1 MADKNKNPSIPN
13 PIEGGFR
20 IWEGVVED
28 IADPEQLGR
37 VRVRVL
43 GLHTENLDDIPTDT
57 LPWAMTIQPTNSPSS
72 GGIGS
77 SGTGLLNGAF
87 VTLYFRDFPENQQP
101 VIIGSLL
108 GMPIEK
114 RPAGVGFQDPTGFLP
129 KEDRLGE
136 PDVNRLARGETKDT
150 SIEDQNNTR
159 SMGVVYPV
167 ASAQQKK
174 QEKLAA
180 KADDG
185 QAGEV
190 PTVPEAPTKDSI
202 IDAMLEEIGL
212 TMEDIEAMGLT
223 EDALK
228 VFGLT
233 DEQLAILFDGE
244 TTVTKPDINNPDT
257 PIVTKKKLED
267 SYSPPDKNLQSWDE
281 PASPFNAQYTFNK
294 VYESQSGHTIEV
306 DDSPNAE
313 RIRVYHRSGA
323 LTEIHPDGTTVK
335 RATGSDYVIVGND
348 QKVNIQGD
356 YQATIGGTSNV
367 MITGKS
373 VVLVSGA
380 HEVSVLGKTNA
391 NFYGKTDAYF
401 GADVDADIIGS
412 LNATV
417 NLDLNANVNGKANL
431 ITNDLM
437 VDATNS
443 IALKTKEFSIDAETL
458 YMTTNEFNI
467 DAETGT
473 ITATDLALDAF
484 TTLYGDFTGTI
495 LAEGTLAGEATFAFP
510 IPFPETPTPIVPSF
524 AAEIPE
530 SPESPVAAQVQPSA
544 AEMYREDDYS
554 DAVQLGAPDKTVRLP
569 SSDPK
574 QQAALGLPS
583 DNAPMAK
590 TNPTEVNNTESPAVA
605 PIPSAP
611 EGTAPAPDGTPPIG
625 CTLFENPLNPSNRL
639 SKHLTLGNL
648 QIKGDVVRA
657 QNGLQVA
664 KIVCNLQKLS
674 QQVLD
679 KVIDQWGRPLI
690 TDGFRSIDVAKRIG
704 SKPSSMHCFGTAA
717 DIQYS
722 GKDEKFHYDVAC
734 WIKDNCPFAELILE
748 YGGRAGPWIH
758 VAYNDDA
765 SNGARKTNNT
775 KSVMTRVNAPA
786 DYDPGIKLLKNVPGK
801 GGR

>member
-1 MADKNKNPSIPN
+1 MSDKTKNPSIPQ
-13 PIEGGFR
+13 PTDIGFR
-20 IWEGVVED
+20 IYEGVVED

-136 PDVNRLARGETKDT
+136 PDVNRLARGEIKDT

-167 ASAQQKK
+167 ASAQQKE

-180 KADDG
+180 KADNG
-185 QAGEV
+185 QAGEA
-190 PTVPEAPTKDSI
+190 PAVPEEPTKDSI

-233 DEQLAILFDGE
+233 DAQLAILFDGE
-244 TTVTKPDINNPDT
+244 TTVTKPDINNPDV
-257 PIVTKKKLED
+257 PKVEKKKLED

-335 RATGSDYVIVGND
+335 RATGSDYVVVGND

-367 MITGKS
+367 MVTGKS
-373 VVLVSGA
+373 VVLISGA
-380 HEVSVLGKTNA
+380 HEVSVLGKTQA
-391 NFYGKTDAYF
+391 HFYGKTDAYF
-401 GADVDADIIGS
+401 GADVDADIIGN

-417 NLDLNANVNGKANL
+417 NLDLNANVNGTANV
-431 ITNDLM
+431 IGTDIK
-437 VDATNS
+437 VDAASS
-443 IALKTKEFSIDAETL
+443 IAFRTSDFKIDADT
-458 YMTTNEFNI
+458 M
-467 DAETGT
+467 T
-473 ITATDLALDAF
+473 ITSGSLDLDTF

-495 LAEGTLAGEATFAFP
+495 LAEGTLAGTATFAFP
-510 IPFPETPTPIVPSF
+510 TIAPVTPTPIIPSF
-524 AAEIPE
+524 SAEKA
-530 SPESPVAAQVQPSA
+530 ESPVAAQVQPSA

-611 EGTAPAPDGTPPIG
+611 EGTAPAPDGTPPVG

-657 QNGLQVA
+657 QNGLQAA